1 MLLTAGMTALGHM
14 TRGRC
19 VGKVGVS
26 RVLSRIPVCVSYG
39 QTSPDRLKVRRC
51 REDRRQPPDH
61 GVSRPSGLPPAGGAE
76 DDVGRPVAVHG
87 AAGRRLRG
95 LRDRMVSGDAQEVR
109 DLGESGEGSTAAGFR
124 PVWYKDRRRHVSV
137 SVFVLDPMQTL
148 KKKGTSHILRL

>member
-19 VGKVGVS
+19 VGKVGVY
-26 RVLSRIPVCVSYG
+26 RALSRIPVCVSCG

-76 DDVGRPVAVHG
+76 DDVGRPVAIHG

-109 DLGESGEGSTAAGFR
+109 DLGESGEGNTAAGFR
-124 PVWYKDRRRHVSV
+124 PVWFKDRRRHVSA

-148 KKKGTSHILRL
+148 KKEKKKK